1 MNNMAAITLDPRK
14 ALQPEFIE
22 GIINKKL
29 EQQLDFNGMFPE
41 ITTDALS
48 FSYMT
53 DLTTAGADITSGK
66 MSKPIELGEL
76 SELTEVEVSS
86 IDLKYGAMQRF
97 GYELRFSQRQLREP
111 AFIDEIS
118 RAYDRAAF
126 GIAKKMNDDIIA
138 AIQAAGQDL
147 GSGTA
152 QWSAAG
158 ATPVEDILTFAAA
171 SMVEGYPYELSDLF
185 VHKDNYFEMLKY
197 IQGIDIEWVRDPLS
211 PDGRQ
216 MPIVNGVQIHNLN
229 TTQLAEGGYMGIDS
243 RYPGLSIYQY
253 LDPKHSSQE
262 GGRINVNKYEEE
274 KFPYNIVVELF
285 AERGI
290 AAKLPYALYYKATGI

>member
-1 MNNMAAITLDPRK
+1 MVALTLDPRQ
-14 ALQPEFIE
+14 ALQPAFIE
-22 GIINKKL
+22 GIINKKM

-41 ITTDALS
+41 VKTDALS

-53 DLTTAGADITSGK
+53 DLTTAGADIASGK
-66 MSKPIELGEL
+66 MSKPVELGEL
-76 SELTEVEVSS
+76 SELTEIEVSS

-111 AFIDEIS
+111 AFIDEIT

-138 AIQAAGQDL
+138 AIQAVGQDL
-147 GSGTA
+147 GAGKA
-152 QWSAAG
+152 VWSDKAA
-158 ATPVEDILTFAAA
+158 APVEDMLTFAAA
-171 SMVEGYPYELSDLF
+171 SMVEGYPYELKDLY

-197 IQGIDIEWVRDPLS
+197 LQGIDIEWVRDPTS
-211 PDGRQ
+211 PDGRN
-216 MPIVNGVQIHNLN
+216 MPIVNGVNIHNTN
-229 TTQLAEGGYMGIDS
+229 TTQLAEGSYIGLDS
-243 RYPGLSIYQY
+243 QYPGLTIYQY
-253 LDPKHSSQE
+253 LDPKHSQQE

-274 KFPYNIVVELF
+274 RFPYNIVVELF

-290 AAKLPYALYYKATGI
+290 ASKLPYALYARANGI

>member
-1 MNNMAAITLDPRK
+1 MVALTLDPRQ
-14 ALQPEFIE
+14 ALQPAFIE
-22 GIINKKL
+22 GIINKKM

-41 ITTDALS
+41 VKTDALS

-66 MSKPIELGEL
+66 MSKPVELGEL
-76 SELTEVEVSS
+76 SELTEIEVSS

-111 AFIDEIS
+111 AFIDEIT

-147 GSGTA
+147 GAGKA
-152 QWSAAG
+152 VWSDPAA
-158 ATPVEDILTFAAA
+158 APVEDMLTFAAA
-171 SMVEGYPYELSDLF
+171 SMVEGYPYELKDLY

-197 IQGIDIEWVRDPLS
+197 LQGIDIEWVRDPTS
-211 PDGRQ
+211 PDGRN
-216 MPIVNGVQIHNLN
+216 MPIVNGVNIHNTN
-229 TTQLAEGGYMGIDS
+229 TTQLAEGSYIGLDS
-243 RYPGLSIYQY
+243 QYPGLTIYQY
-253 LDPKHSSQE
+253 LDPKHSQQE

-274 KFPYNIVVELF
+274 RFPYNIVVELF

-290 AAKLPYALYYKATGI
+290 AAKLPYALFARANGI